1 MEQGLLILQLSFD
14 LPRMTRHIPTS
25 ASLQQNHESTVL
37 AKPSL
42 SKPSTVSV
50 FPSSTHCVASLS
62 AAFPAFSVALVA
74 VFLIVPGPRADKTS
88 HRSRT

>member
-50 FPSSTHCVASLS
+50 FSFQHPLCRLALSCLPSFLCCIGCSFSHC
-62 AAFPAFSVALVA
+62 PWT
-74 VFLIVPGPRADKTS
+74 K
-88 HRSRT
+88 SR

>member
-50 FPSSTHCVASLS
+50 FSFQHPLCRLALSCLPSFLCCIGCSFPHC
-62 AAFPAFSVALVA
+62 PWT
-74 VFLIVPGPRADKTS
+74 K
-88 HRSRT
+88 SR